1 MKTYNDLK
9 QVDVTEGTNG
19 YPKNLYLAYTS
30 DSIKEL
36 QEVQD
41 NEGGDFVVLKKRE
54 GHSLYTNLGLT
65 YYNSFLDAPQ
75 PGQDFYLIANR
86 DSAKSE
92 AMSFVLG
99 DCPNISAYLIECYE
113 DIDDLNQLSA
123 IYDSIQYKI
132 DDIILEVGI
141 SEQDVLINFG
151 STNENICYSVS
162 RDDASFKDD
171 VYTYQYALIKD

>member
-1 MKTYNDLK
+1 MKTYNDLR
-9 QVDVTEGTNG
+9 QVDVTEGANG
-19 YPKNLYLAYTS
+19 YPKDLSLAYIS

-41 NEGGDFVVLKKRE
+41 NEAGDLVILKKRD
-54 GHSLYTNLGLT
+54 GHNLYTNLGIT
-65 YYNSFLDAPQ
+65 YYNSFIDAPQ
-75 PGQDFYLIANR
+75 PEQDFYLIANKYN
-86 DSAKSE
+86 AKSE
-92 AMSFVLG
+92 VMSFVIG
-99 DCPNISAYLIECYE
+99 DCQNISAYLIECYE
-113 DIDDLNQLSA
+113 DVEDLDQLSA
-123 IYDSIQYKI
+123 IYDSIQNRI
-132 DDIILEVGI
+132 DDIILEVGD